1 MMRDFIKILIFF
13 IIKIIPKNK
22 NLLVFGDRAGL
33 RFADNSKHLFIYLNK
48 YKKRF
53 RCIWI
58 TKDENTTT
66 LYIHPKRKSKRY
78 S

>member
-53 RCIWI
+53 RCI
-58 TKDENTTT
+58 
-66 LYIHPKRKSKRY
+66 
-78 S
+78 